1 VNRLMNQSDKLL
13 AITTQLM
20 DPIKLRSTDVIV
32 TQDGQIKN
40 LAGQD
45 ISMQVYDEKF
55 VVNIAT
61 IGSIDI
67 GLTDSFELEQIEA
80 TGNMQAAIN
89 NKNIVLYIPEPTDSI
104 IETNTVENKKILIN
118 GDKILNLND
127 GTIADGVT
135 IILSANKIE
144 GLSTRDVMMGEQ
156 KVGQL
161 IISRK
166 DTWILENAQINKN
179 ISNPEYDQKEMFAG
193 SSTNG
198 GK

>member
-1 VNRLMNQSDKLL
+1 MNQSDKLL